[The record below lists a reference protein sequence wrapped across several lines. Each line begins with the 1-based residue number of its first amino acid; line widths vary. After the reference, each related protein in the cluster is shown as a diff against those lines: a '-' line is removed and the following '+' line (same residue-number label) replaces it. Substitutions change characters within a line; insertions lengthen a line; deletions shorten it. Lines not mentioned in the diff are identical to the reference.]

1 MFFLVSCNFCYRDSQ
16 KYGVPRPASIQ
27 GDEQQKIQYNQM
39 LSGRNLQ
46 QPGAVPA
53 TSPGTRM
60 MPGAHGVG
68 MMTGVNRGMP
78 AVRAGFPR
86 AGSPGMLNMASTGN
100 MPLKTVQGVP
110 NAMSPAGNSMM
121 RPRDPMQ
128 MLRVSFLFSFILLK
142 HLNCLLS
149 CINSCLKALAFYLW

>member
-16 KYGVPRPASIQ
+16 KYGVPRPSSIQ

-53 TSPGTRM
+53 TRPGARM

-68 MMTGVNRGMP
+68 MMTGVHRQKTCTQKC
-78 AVRAGFPR
+78 ATSAKCCECLV
-86 AGSPGMLNMASTGN
+86 GSH
-100 MPLKTVQGVP
+100 V
-110 NAMSPAGNSMM
+110 
-121 RPRDPMQ
+121 
-128 MLRVSFLFSFILLK
+128 
-142 HLNCLLS
+142 CL
-149 CINSCLKALAFYLW
+149 W